1 MLGGIASSTTAPSD
15 GKTIVETDGTR
26 RTAGRDHVA
35 AADDDVGR
43 CDEFPANEVLAAPG
57 DDYHGK

>member
-1 MLGGIASSTTAPSD
+1 MSGEIDSSATAPSD

-26 RTAGRDHVA
+26 RTAGKDH

-43 CDEFPANEVLAAPG
+43 CDEFPANEVLAGPG